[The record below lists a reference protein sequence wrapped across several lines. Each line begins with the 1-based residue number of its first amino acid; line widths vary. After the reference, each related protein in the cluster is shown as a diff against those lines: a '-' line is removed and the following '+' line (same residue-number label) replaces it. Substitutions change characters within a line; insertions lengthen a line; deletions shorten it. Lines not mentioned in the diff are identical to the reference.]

1 MKKIFY
7 YSLLMAL
14 VILTGCRNED
24 ELFGQKIDGN
34 YQVDA
39 QLESRA
45 DSRTAVND
53 ANQVLWL
60 ESDKIGVYGDKGSS
74 NVAFSIG
81 QISDEGASATFVGDL
96 KEGEVA
102 TTVYYPYDETA
113 TLSGNQLTFTLPAE
127 YDYTA
132 NSNAPMIGVKQ
143 GNGSFLFKHLCGLL
157 KFSIMGIP
165 ADAARLIVASR
176 GDAPPLIA
184 GSCVVDDITAN
195 GAVFSIKEGFDQIAI
210 NMDGITGTQT
220 FYVPIPVGRYPEIQV
235 TLEKQDGTTCFS
247 EKLSDVLVQR
257 ATIVRVSDDLVD
269 TDKSV
274 EEFIKTSNDKD
285 IYVFMSEL
293 EKILKTNEN
302 IYEYEID
309 LAGSEIIYKDG
320 SKQILIFSYDENAF
334 KYSMPSIPKE
344 ESMYDWIADVE
355 EIDGFSLISSV
366 DTRASDEDGI
376 FQNTKIL
383 RWAPY
388 QDELGVDLDLNTLV
402 AKSPINFTII
412 GNYANREATSTRL
425 NDNLSE
431 AGIIDI
437 ETHGNGGEYIFIPA
451 ENIDRG
457 AYEGKEVNTIIVYF
471 SRDSRLKYGKYD
483 EVGVPIEAFERY
495 SFCNNGIVFNNSCES
510 ACGSANSLKNL
521 FMNKGLSTYTGYTD
535 VVHGSV
541 VRRFMDAYTDE
552 LFYNLKSNIESIPDS
567 LKYSGKVNEQKIDTI
582 SKDTIDIVREFEAYF
597 NVATSKEMRF
607 VDFEPEQEA
616 EVTETEIYFPFYLKG
631 VGNLKDDC
639 KVGLLISDKNEVDEE
654 ITNANI
660 KNYATIKPHSIGE
673 FSDNA
678 NYYAFKGNIEH
689 VKDDLDESGVGSTGT
704 KYYWICLEYKG
715 RYWISD
721 EYGTFVLGDAGED
734 AMREY
739 LVKLYH
745 DTDGDNWER
754 NDNWLSDKPITEWY
768 GVSYIVDR
776 VPSMELE
783 YDFDYP
789 DEGYCLDLDDN
800 NLKGAVDLSGCPLIW
815 SFSAEE
821 NELTSVDV
829 SNCTSLC
836 ELLVRKNMDLEKID
850 ISNTTIT
857 DLYCNDDYFP
867 SLKTLIA
874 ENSKLHEF
882 TCYSPLEVFQFSGG
896 SVVVAKHGISC
907 NEGAIIKLFD
917 PLFNQLDLSGSKLGE
932 VMFVNA
938 QFSDL
943 NLSGCQFL
951 GVIRVPNS
959 IITNLNVSN
968 CQSIKGG
975 IDVTDSEISNFD
987 FSNCDGLEE
996 LLMSFDRSEI
1006 SKLNLSGCDKLYS
1019 VSFDKQ
1025 CAVSELNLSD
1035 CPNLNDVLI
1044 HKSCHLEALDVSRCI
1059 RLTSISLYPNNLL
1072 TTLDVSTCPNLVRLY
1087 CPHNSL
1093 ISINAS
1099 GCSKLL
1105 GIDCSFNS
1113 LTSLNVS
1120 GCSDLRDI
1128 DCSYNQLT
1136 DLDVS
1141 DCVNLEE
1148 LDCMYNKITKEI
1160 PAAFKRLSL
1169 FYHDRRYEYHSNGT
1183 YTDNGVGWWY
1193 PGEPESGKHAWPDE

>member
-1 MKKIFY
+1 MKKIFC
-7 YSLLMAL
+7 YSLLTVL

-24 ELFGQKIDGN
+24 ELFGQKFDGN
-34 YQVDA
+34 YQVNA

-53 ANQVLWL
+53 VNQVLWL

-143 GNGSFLFKHLCGLL
+143 ENGSFLFKHLCGLL
-157 KFSIMGIP
+157 KFSIMDIP

-176 GDAPPLIA
+176 GDAAPLIA

-195 GAVFSIKEGFDQIAI
+195 GAVFSIKEGFDQIVI

-220 FYVPIPVGRYPEIQV
+220 FYVPIPVGSYPEIQV

-344 ESMYDWIADVE
+344 ESTYDWIADVE

-388 QDELGVDLDLNTLV
+388 QDELGVGLDLNTLV

-437 ETHGNGGEYIFIPA
+437 ETHGYRGEILIPF

-457 AYEGKEVNTIIVYF
+457 AYQGQNDNVIIIRFTSDRHVDVKYEE
-471 SRDSRLKYGKYD
+471 RDKSI
-483 EVGVPIEAFERY
+483 GVPLETFKRY
-495 SFCNNGIVFNNSCES
+495 SFCKDGIIFNNSCES
-510 ACGSANSLKNL
+510 VNYESEQTLKEL
-521 FMNKGLSTYTGYTD
+521 LINKGISTYTGYSNITTTFD
-535 VVHGSV
+535 VQY
-541 VRRFMDAYTDE
+541 FMDKYTNE
-552 LFYNLKSNIESIPDS
+552 LCYNLKSNVESIPYDS
-567 LKYSGKVNEQKIDTI
+567 KYIGQMDSVKIDSVT
-582 SKDTIDIVREFEAYF
+582 KDTIGYYLKYFEAYF
-597 NVATSKEMRF
+597 DVTTSKEMRF

-616 EVTETEIYFPFYLKG
+616 EVTETEISFPFYLKG
-631 VGNLKDDC
+631 VRNLKDDC
-639 KVGLLISDKNEVDEE
+639 KVRLLISDKNEVDEE

-660 KNYATIKPHSIGE
+660 KNYAISRPYSIGE

-678 NYYAFKGNIEH
+678 SYYNIKGDIEYI
-689 VKDDLDESGVGSTGT
+689 KGSLDESGVGSTGT

-721 EYGTFVLGDAGED
+721 EYGTFALPSMNMCPDDNHPHMIDLGLPSGIKWACCNIGASSPEEFGGYYAWGEINEKNDYSIDSYQFYDSEGEFSDYPYMKENWINIGNNISGTKYDVAHVKWGDEWYMPTYEESTEMLHEYTIAEDIFFNGVKGQKRTGPNGNSIFLPFAGE
-734 AMREY
+734 Y
-739 LVKLYH
+739 N
-745 DTDGDNWER
+745 G
-754 NDNWLSDKPITEWY
+754 
-768 GVSYIVDR
+768 
-776 VPSMELE
+776 
-783 YDFDYP
+783 
-789 DEGYCLDLDDN
+789 
-800 NLKGAVDLSGCPLIW
+800 
-815 SFSAEE
+815 
-821 NELTSVDV
+821 
-829 SNCTSLC
+829 
-836 ELLVRKNMDLEKID
+836 
-850 ISNTTIT
+850 TII
-857 DLYCNDDYFP
+857 YECNDGGFYWLGTTTNTYGYDADYFILGHP
-867 SLKTLIA
+867 DQHWNGYDGKY
-874 ENSKLHEF
+874 F
-882 TCYSPLEVFQFSGG
+882 GR
-896 SVVVAKHGISC
+896 SVRA
-907 NEGAIIKLFD
+907 
-917 PLFNQLDLSGSKLGE
+917 
-932 VMFVNA
+932 
-938 QFSDL
+938 
-943 NLSGCQFL
+943 
-951 GVIRVPNS
+951 
-959 IITNLNVSN
+959 
-968 CQSIKGG
+968 
-975 IDVTDSEISNFD
+975 
-987 FSNCDGLEE
+987 
-996 LLMSFDRSEI
+996 I
-1006 SKLNLSGCDKLYS
+1006 SK
-1019 VSFDKQ
+1019 
-1025 CAVSELNLSD
+1025 
-1035 CPNLNDVLI
+1035 
-1044 HKSCHLEALDVSRCI
+1044 
-1059 RLTSISLYPNNLL
+1059 
-1072 TTLDVSTCPNLVRLY
+1072 
-1087 CPHNSL
+1087 
-1093 ISINAS
+1093 
-1099 GCSKLL
+1099 
-1105 GIDCSFNS
+1105 
-1113 LTSLNVS
+1113 
-1120 GCSDLRDI
+1120 
-1128 DCSYNQLT
+1128 
-1136 DLDVS
+1136 
-1141 DCVNLEE
+1141 
-1148 LDCMYNKITKEI
+1148 
-1160 PAAFKRLSL
+1160 
-1169 FYHDRRYEYHSNGT
+1169 
-1183 YTDNGVGWWY
+1183 
-1193 PGEPESGKHAWPDE
+1193 

>member
-1 MKKIFY
+1 MKKIFC
-7 YSLLMAL
+7 YSLLTVL

-24 ELFGQKIDGN
+24 ELFGQKFDGN
-34 YQVDA
+34 YQVNA

-53 ANQVLWL
+53 VNQVLWL

-143 GNGSFLFKHLCGLL
+143 ENGSFLFKHLCGLL
-157 KFSIMGIP
+157 KFSIMDIP

-176 GDAPPLIA
+176 GDAAPLIA

-195 GAVFSIKEGFDQIAI
+195 GAVFSIKEGFDQIVI

-220 FYVPIPVGRYPEIQV
+220 FYVPIPVGSYPEIQV

-344 ESMYDWIADVE
+344 ESTYDWIADVE

-388 QDELGVDLDLNTLV
+388 QDELGVGLDLNTLV

-437 ETHGNGGEYIFIPA
+437 ETHGYRGEILIPF

-457 AYEGKEVNTIIVYF
+457 AYQGQNDNVIIIRFTSDRHVDVKYEE
-471 SRDSRLKYGKYD
+471 RDKSI
-483 EVGVPIEAFERY
+483 GVPLETFKRY
-495 SFCNNGIVFNNSCES
+495 SFCKDGIIFNNSCES
-510 ACGSANSLKNL
+510 VNYESEQTLKEL
-521 FMNKGLSTYTGYTD
+521 LINKGISTYTGYSNITTTFD
-535 VVHGSV
+535 VQY
-541 VRRFMDAYTDE
+541 FMDKYTNE
-552 LFYNLKSNIESIPDS
+552 LCYNLKSNVESIPYDS
-567 LKYSGKVNEQKIDTI
+567 KYIGQMDSVKIDSVT
-582 SKDTIDIVREFEAYF
+582 KDTIGYYLKYFEAYF
-597 NVATSKEMRF
+597 DVTTSKEMRF

-616 EVTETEIYFPFYLKG
+616 EVTETEISFPFYLKG
-631 VGNLKDDC
+631 VRNLKDDC
-639 KVGLLISDKNEVDEE
+639 KVRLLISDKNEVDEE

-660 KNYATIKPHSIGE
+660 KNYAISRPYSIGE

-678 NYYAFKGNIEH
+678 SYYNIKGDIEYI
-689 VKDDLDESGVGSTGT
+689 KGSLDESGVGSTGT

-745 DTDGDNWER
+745 DTDGDNWTR

-768 GVSYIVDR
+768 GVSHDYYIT
-776 VPSMELE
+776 S
-783 YDFDYP
+783 
-789 DEGYCLDLDDN
+789 GYRIQLVDN
-800 NLKGAVDLSGCPLIW
+800 NLKGKVDLSNCSMLHELNIRENDLIT
-815 SFSAEE
+815 EI
-821 NELTSVDV
+821 DV
-829 SNCTSLC
+829 SNCEYLRRLR
-836 ELLVRKNMDLEKID
+836 LLVHEGKVEYVDASGCINLAEAEYLFNVESVNLSNSGIGGYFSASDVKKID
-850 ISNTTIT
+850 VSNTEI
-857 DLYCNDDYFP
+857 
-867 SLKTLIA
+867 
-874 ENSKLHEF
+874 
-882 TCYSPLEVFQFSGG
+882 EV
-896 SVVVAKHGISC
+896 VNMNHGNTES
-907 NEGAIIKLFD
+907 
-917 PLFNQLDLSGSKLGE
+917 
-932 VMFVNA
+932 
-938 QFSDL
+938 L
-943 NLSGCQFL
+943 NLSGCKKLKTVLCFDNQL
-951 GVIRVPNS
+951 S
-959 IITNLNVSN
+959 DLKVS
-968 CQSIKGG
+968 G
-975 IDVTDSEISNFD
+975 
-987 FSNCDGLEE
+987 CDLLEE
-996 LLMSFDRSEI
+996 LNCSGN
-1006 SKLNLSGCDKLYS
+1006 KLS
-1019 VSFDKQ
+1019 VLDII
-1025 CAVSELNLSD
+1025 D
-1035 CPNLNDVLI
+1035 CPF
-1044 HKSCHLEALDVSRCI
+1044 LES
-1059 RLTSISLYPNNLL
+1059 
-1072 TTLDVSTCPNLVRLY
+1072 
-1087 CPHNSL
+1087 
-1093 ISINAS
+1093 
-1099 GCSKLL
+1099 
-1105 GIDCSFNS
+1105 IDCSDNI
-1113 LTSLNVS
+1113 LTSLNFEN
-1120 GCSDLRDI
+1120 CLALKRI
-1128 DCSYNQLT
+1128 DCSENKLQNLV
-1136 DLDVS
+1136 LS
-1141 DCVNLEE
+1141 LPNLESIFCSNNE
-1148 LDCMYNKITKEI
+1148 LINIDLLACPNIGYVGCANNKIFSIVPEYLKSVTL
-1160 PAAFKRLSL
+1160 AGDF
-1169 FYHDRRYEYHSNGT
+1169 RYEYYYDYSEKKTKYREHN
-1183 YTDNGVGWWY
+1183 VGWWY

>member
-7 YSLLMAL
+7 YSLLMVL
-14 VILTGCRNED
+14 VIVTGCRNEED
-24 ELFGQKIDGN
+24 LFGQKINGN
-34 YQVDA
+34 YQVNA

-45 DSRTAVND
+45 DSRTAVNE

-127 YDYTA
+127 YDYTE

-143 GNGSFLFKHLCGLL
+143 ENGSFLFKHLCGLL
-157 KFSIMGIP
+157 KFSIMDIP

-176 GDAPPLIA
+176 GDAAPLIA

-195 GAVFSIKEGFDQIAI
+195 GAVFSIKEGFDQIVI

-451 ENIDRG
+451 ENIVRG

-471 SRDSRLKYGKYD
+471 SRDLRVKYGRYD
-483 EVGVPIEAFERY
+483 EVAVPIEAFERY
-495 SFCNNGIVFNNSCES
+495 SFCNDGIVFNNSCES
-510 ACGSANSLKNL
+510 ACGSAKSLKNL

-535 VVHGSV
+535 VVNGSV

-552 LFYNLKSNIESIPDS
+552 LFYNLKSNIESIPND
-567 LKYSGKVNEQKIDTI
+567 LKYAGKINEQKIDTI
-582 SKDTIDIVREFEAYF
+582 SGDTTVIVREFEAYF

-689 VKDDLDESGVGSTGT
+689 VKDDLDKSGVGSTGT

-721 EYGTFVLGDAGED
+721 EYGTFALPSMNMCPDDNHPHMIDLGLPSGIKWACCNVGASAPEESGGYYAWGEVEEISTRYD
-734 AMREY
+734 Y
-739 LVKLYH
+739 LYY
-745 DTDGDNWER
+745 DDINYTCIYIGDNISKTRYDVAYVLWGKDWR
-754 NDNWLSDKPITEWY
+754 L
-768 GVSYIVDR
+768 
-776 VPSMELE
+776 PSVE
-783 YDFDYP
+783 DID
-789 DEGYCLDLDDN
+789 
-800 NLKGAVDLSGCPLIW
+800 
-815 SFSAEE
+815 
-821 NELTSVDV
+821 
-829 SNCTSLC
+829 
-836 ELLVRKNMDLEKID
+836 ELLINCKAEKMIYQNIEGWKITGPNNSAIFLPAVGLYYPRKYLNWGVNEIGSCYYWSGIQHEIYDRDAYSIQFYGE
-850 ISNTTIT
+850 NTCVGPIGR
-857 DLYCNDDYFP
+857 
-867 SLKTLIA
+867 
-874 ENSKLHEF
+874 EN
-882 TCYSPLEVFQFSGG
+882 G
-896 SVVVAKHGISC
+896 
-907 NEGAIIKLFD
+907 
-917 PLFNQLDLSGSKLGE
+917 LSIRP
-932 VMFVNA
+932 V
-938 QFSDL
+938 SDL
-943 NLSGCQFL
+943 
-951 GVIRVPNS
+951 
-959 IITNLNVSN
+959 
-968 CQSIKGG
+968 
-975 IDVTDSEISNFD
+975 
-987 FSNCDGLEE
+987 
-996 LLMSFDRSEI
+996 
-1006 SKLNLSGCDKLYS
+1006 
-1019 VSFDKQ
+1019 
-1025 CAVSELNLSD
+1025 
-1035 CPNLNDVLI
+1035 
-1044 HKSCHLEALDVSRCI
+1044 
-1059 RLTSISLYPNNLL
+1059 
-1072 TTLDVSTCPNLVRLY
+1072 
-1087 CPHNSL
+1087 
-1093 ISINAS
+1093 
-1099 GCSKLL
+1099 
-1105 GIDCSFNS
+1105 
-1113 LTSLNVS
+1113 
-1120 GCSDLRDI
+1120 
-1128 DCSYNQLT
+1128 
-1136 DLDVS
+1136 
-1141 DCVNLEE
+1141 
-1148 LDCMYNKITKEI
+1148 
-1160 PAAFKRLSL
+1160 
-1169 FYHDRRYEYHSNGT
+1169 
-1183 YTDNGVGWWY
+1183 
-1193 PGEPESGKHAWPDE
+1193 

>member
-721 EYGTFVLGDAGED
+721 EYGTFALPSMNMCPDDNHPHMIDLGLPSGIKWACCNIGASSPEEFGGYYAWGEINEKNDYSIDSYQFYDSEGEFSDYPYMKENWINIGNNISGTKYDVAHVKWGDEWYMPTYEESTEMLHEYTIAEDIFFNGVKGQKRTGPNGNSIFLPFAGE
-734 AMREY
+734 Y
-739 LVKLYH
+739 N
-745 DTDGDNWER
+745 G
-754 NDNWLSDKPITEWY
+754 
-768 GVSYIVDR
+768 
-776 VPSMELE
+776 
-783 YDFDYP
+783 
-789 DEGYCLDLDDN
+789 
-800 NLKGAVDLSGCPLIW
+800 
-815 SFSAEE
+815 
-821 NELTSVDV
+821 
-829 SNCTSLC
+829 
-836 ELLVRKNMDLEKID
+836 
-850 ISNTTIT
+850 TII
-857 DLYCNDDYFP
+857 YECNDGGFYWLGTTTNTYGYDADYFILGHP
-867 SLKTLIA
+867 DQHWNGYDGKY
-874 ENSKLHEF
+874 F
-882 TCYSPLEVFQFSGG
+882 GR
-896 SVVVAKHGISC
+896 SVRA
-907 NEGAIIKLFD
+907 
-917 PLFNQLDLSGSKLGE
+917 
-932 VMFVNA
+932 
-938 QFSDL
+938 
-943 NLSGCQFL
+943 
-951 GVIRVPNS
+951 
-959 IITNLNVSN
+959 
-968 CQSIKGG
+968 
-975 IDVTDSEISNFD
+975 
-987 FSNCDGLEE
+987 
-996 LLMSFDRSEI
+996 I
-1006 SKLNLSGCDKLYS
+1006 SK
-1019 VSFDKQ
+1019 
-1025 CAVSELNLSD
+1025 
-1035 CPNLNDVLI
+1035 
-1044 HKSCHLEALDVSRCI
+1044 
-1059 RLTSISLYPNNLL
+1059 
-1072 TTLDVSTCPNLVRLY
+1072 
-1087 CPHNSL
+1087 
-1093 ISINAS
+1093 
-1099 GCSKLL
+1099 
-1105 GIDCSFNS
+1105 
-1113 LTSLNVS
+1113 
-1120 GCSDLRDI
+1120 
-1128 DCSYNQLT
+1128 
-1136 DLDVS
+1136 
-1141 DCVNLEE
+1141 
-1148 LDCMYNKITKEI
+1148 
-1160 PAAFKRLSL
+1160 
-1169 FYHDRRYEYHSNGT
+1169 
-1183 YTDNGVGWWY
+1183 
-1193 PGEPESGKHAWPDE
+1193 

>member
-7 YSLLMAL
+7 YSLLMVL
-14 VILTGCRNED
+14 VIVTGCRNEED
-24 ELFGQKIDGN
+24 LFGQKINGN
-34 YQVDA
+34 YQVNA

-45 DSRTAVND
+45 DSRTAVNE

-127 YDYTA
+127 YDYTE

-143 GNGSFLFKHLCGLL
+143 ENGSFLFKHLCGLL
-157 KFSIMGIP
+157 KFSIMDIP

-176 GDAPPLIA
+176 GDAAPLIA

-195 GAVFSIKEGFDQIAI
+195 GAVFSIKEGFDQIVI

-451 ENIDRG
+451 ENIVRG

-471 SRDSRLKYGKYD
+471 SRDLRVKYGRYD
-483 EVGVPIEAFERY
+483 EVAVPIEAFERY
-495 SFCNNGIVFNNSCES
+495 SFCNDGIVFNNSCES
-510 ACGSANSLKNL
+510 ACGSAKSLKNL

-535 VVHGSV
+535 VVNGSV

-552 LFYNLKSNIESIPDS
+552 LFYNLKSNIESIPND
-567 LKYSGKVNEQKIDTI
+567 LKYAGKINEQKIDTI
-582 SKDTIDIVREFEAYF
+582 SGDTTVIVREFEAYF

-689 VKDDLDESGVGSTGT
+689 VKDDLDKSGVGSTGT

-721 EYGTFVLGDAGED
+721 EYGTFALPSMNMCPDDNHPHMIDLGLPSGIKWACCNIGASSPEEFGGYYAWGEIND
-734 AMREY
+734 IDTRYSY
-739 LVKLYH
+739 LYYDNVNYSYIYI
-745 DTDGDNWER
+745 GDNISHTQYDVTQVLWGEEYCMPTVENVDELFR
-754 NDNWLSDKPITEWY
+754 NSNIEKFVHSDVSGWKIIGPNGNMIFLPAGGMYTPKKYVNSGVNDVGNGYYWLSIMHEIYESDAYAVQLY
-768 GVSYIVDR
+768 G
-776 VPSMELE
+776 
-783 YDFDYP
+783 
-789 DEGYCLDLDDN
+789 DN
-800 NLKGAVDLSGCPLIW
+800 VCYGPLPRENGA
-815 SFSAEE
+815 
-821 NELTSVDV
+821 SV
-829 SNCTSLC
+829 
-836 ELLVRKNMDLEKID
+836 R
-850 ISNTTIT
+850 
-857 DLYCNDDYFP
+857 
-867 SLKTLIA
+867 
-874 ENSKLHEF
+874 
-882 TCYSPLEVFQFSGG
+882 
-896 SVVVAKHGISC
+896 
-907 NEGAIIKLFD
+907 
-917 PLFNQLDLSGSKLGE
+917 
-932 VMFVNA
+932 
-938 QFSDL
+938 
-943 NLSGCQFL
+943 
-951 GVIRVPNS
+951 
-959 IITNLNVSN
+959 
-968 CQSIKGG
+968 
-975 IDVTDSEISNFD
+975 
-987 FSNCDGLEE
+987 
-996 LLMSFDRSEI
+996 
-1006 SKLNLSGCDKLYS
+1006 S
-1019 VSFDKQ
+1019 VS
-1025 CAVSELNLSD
+1025 CE
-1035 CPNLNDVLI
+1035 
-1044 HKSCHLEALDVSRCI
+1044 
-1059 RLTSISLYPNNLL
+1059 
-1072 TTLDVSTCPNLVRLY
+1072 
-1087 CPHNSL
+1087 
-1093 ISINAS
+1093 
-1099 GCSKLL
+1099 
-1105 GIDCSFNS
+1105 
-1113 LTSLNVS
+1113 
-1120 GCSDLRDI
+1120 
-1128 DCSYNQLT
+1128 
-1136 DLDVS
+1136 
-1141 DCVNLEE
+1141 
-1148 LDCMYNKITKEI
+1148 
-1160 PAAFKRLSL
+1160 
-1169 FYHDRRYEYHSNGT
+1169 
-1183 YTDNGVGWWY
+1183 
-1193 PGEPESGKHAWPDE
+1193 

>member
-1 MKKIFY
+1 MEKSLFKKFALLGALLPALFLMSGCGGEDDPIEPGTPTDDEIVLADKNQSTLEFDAGASTQTVRFSTTQAWSAEVSSGDWCTVSPVSGSAGNGSITVSVSENTEEAERSATVTLKAGEA
-7 YSLLMAL
+7 SLDLE
-14 VILTGCRNED
+14 VTQSLTSFDVEEVAGYITEVTETVD
-24 ELFGQKIDGN
+24 ELFMQ
-34 YQVDA
+34 
-39 QLESRA
+39 S
-45 DSRTAVND
+45 
-53 ANQVLWL
+53 
-60 ESDKIGVYGDKGSS
+60 
-74 NVAFSIG
+74 
-81 QISDEGASATFVGDL
+81 EGIA
-96 KEGEVA
+96 E
-102 TTVYYPYDETA
+102 
-113 TLSGNQLTFTLPAE
+113 LSQ
-127 YDYTA
+127 
-132 NSNAPMIGVKQ
+132 
-143 GNGSFLFKHLCGLL
+143 
-157 KFSIMGIP
+157 
-165 ADAARLIVASR
+165 
-176 GDAPPLIA
+176 
-184 GSCVVDDITAN
+184 
-195 GAVFSIKEGFDQIAI
+195 
-210 NMDGITGTQT
+210 
-220 FYVPIPVGRYPEIQV
+220 
-235 TLEKQDGTTCFS
+235 
-247 EKLSDVLVQR
+247 
-257 ATIVRVSDDLVD
+257 
-269 TDKSV
+269 SV
-274 EEFIKTSNDKD
+274 EEIRSLDGVQDVSVTDD
-285 IYVFMSEL
+285 ALYV
-293 EKILKTNEN
+293 
-302 IYEYEID
+302 EI
-309 LAGSEIIYKDG
+309 KDG
-320 SKQILIFSYDENAF
+320 GIISWYYPPKSEPMDVNVVTNLLKKSLQTSMASTKGLASDHAYIEPQKFCIINQTANDESFASVASGLRALKN
-334 KYSMPSIPKE
+334 
-344 ESMYDWIADVE
+344 MYDDVFDIELIRGE
-355 EIDGFSLISSV
+355 EANLDFFASLTDFDFV
-366 DTRASDEDGI
+366 
-376 FQNTKIL
+376 FL
-383 RWAPY
+383 
-388 QDELGVDLDLNTLV
+388 
-402 AKSPINFTII
+402 
-412 GNYANREATSTRL
+412 
-425 NDNLSE
+425 
-431 AGIIDI
+431 
-437 ETHGNGGEYIFIPA
+437 ETHGNYSNHQHWLATGETVTNETRQWLNSDAGRQWRNKSIGIMTLEETRKSKVVKTAYWAISEKFIESMHDSFDNTIIFSTACKSLKESNTLASAFQNKGAGIYVGYDETNA
-451 ENIDRG
+451 VGAQAGINFWGYMSWGMTVEQAIENIPDENKIDSEWG
-457 AYEGKEVNTIIVYF
+457 GVLHFYPQSNGNMCIVHPEVNTSDATNIGGTTATLQGEITGWIESLNADEAEAGFCWSKSLNPLVE
-471 SRDSRLKYGKYD
+471 DSRVKSQSVSKYQKKENTITLSEDIIELEPNTTYYYRAFLKMNGEYYYGDVK
-483 EVGVPIEAFERY
+483 EFET
-495 SFCNNGIVFNNSCES
+495 GES
-510 ACGSANSLKNL
+510 DG
-521 FMNKGLSTYTGYTD
+521 M
-535 VVHGSV
+535 
-541 VRRFMDAYTDE
+541 
-552 LFYNLKSNIESIPDS
+552 
-567 LKYSGKVNEQKIDTI
+567 
-582 SKDTIDIVREFEAYF
+582 REF
-597 NVATSKEMRF
+597 
-607 VDFEPEQEA
+607 
-616 EVTETEIYFPFYLKG
+616 
-631 VGNLKDDC
+631 
-639 KVGLLISDKNEVDEE
+639 
-654 ITNANI
+654 
-660 KNYATIKPHSIGE
+660 
-673 FSDNA
+673 
-678 NYYAFKGNIEH
+678 
-689 VKDDLDESGVGSTGT
+689 
-704 KYYWICLEYKG
+704 
-715 RYWISD
+715 
-721 EYGTFVLGDAGED
+721 
-734 AMREY
+734 

-951 GVIRVPNS
+951 GEIHVSNS
-959 IITNLNVSN
+959 TITNLNVSN

-975 IDVTDSEISNFD
+975 IGVTDSEISNFD

-1059 RLTSISLYPNNLL
+1059 RLTSISLFPNNLL
-1072 TTLDVSTCPNLVRLY
+1072 TTLDVSTCPNLVSLI
-1087 CPHNSL
+1087 CSHNSL
-1093 ISINAS
+1093 TSINAS
-1099 GCSKLL
+1099 GCSKLK

-1120 GCSDLRDI
+1120 GCSDLRDL